1 MFINPVW
8 EYRLHNGVKF
18 SSIFEHIK
26 GMGTYPVKQATIE
39 RNGERIE
46 FELNNGHWFCLE
58 YTPNTNGKF
67 VFFGFDDEQICD
79 ELEYVNPEDA
89 KDHPE
94 GKCMCEQDF
103 HRYGCAFDEDGTAIR
118 ELIVKY
124 ANDCGICDY

>member
-8 EYRLHNGVKF
+8 EYQLHNGVKF

-58 YTPNTNGKF
+58 AQPNTNGKF

-79 ELEYVNPEDA
+79 EMDISLKTLKNLKMVGA
-89 KDHPE
+89 
-94 GKCMCEQDF
+94 
-103 HRYGCAFDEDGTAIR
+103 CASRIFTVTAVH
-118 ELIVKY
+118 LMKTVQLSVS
-124 ANDCGICDY
+124 

>member
-8 EYRLHNGVKF
+8 EYQLHNGVEF

-26 GMGTYPVKQATIE
+26 GMGAYSVEQATVE
-39 RNGERIE
+39 RDGERIE

-79 ELEYVNPEDA
+79 EMDISPEDA
-89 KDHPE
+89 EELKDGE
-94 GKCMCEQDF
+94 CMCERGF

-118 ELIVKY
+118 ELIVTY

>member
-8 EYRLHNGVKF
+8 EYQLHSGVKF
-18 SSIFEHIK
+18 SSIFERFK
-26 GMGTYPVKQATIE
+26 GMGTYSIKQTTVE

-58 YTPNTNGKF
+58 KEPREEDKF
-67 VFFGFDDEQICD
+67 TFFGFDDEQICD
-79 ELEYVNPEDA
+79 EMDIYPEDA
-89 KDHPE
+89 KELEE
-94 GKCMCEQDF
+94 GECMCGQEV

>member
-8 EYRLHNGVKF
+8 EYQLHNGVKF
-18 SSIFEHIK
+18 SSIFEYIK
-26 GMGTYPVKQATIE
+26 GMGTYSVEQATIE

-58 YTPNTNGKF
+58 AQPNTNGKF

-118 ELIVKY
+118 ELIVKH

>member
-8 EYRLHNGVKF
+8 EYQLHGGVKF
-18 SSIFEHIK
+18 SSIFECIK
-26 GMGTYPVKQATIE
+26 SMGAYSVEQATVE

-58 YTPNTNGKF
+58 KEPKKEDKF
-67 VFFGFDDEQICD
+67 TFFGFDDEQICD
-79 ELEYVNPEDA
+79 EMDIYPEDA
-89 KDHPE
+89 EELEE
-94 GKCMCEQDF
+94 GECMCGQDV
-103 HRYGCAFDEDGTAIR
+103 HRYGCAFDEDGAAIR